1 MSNQPAKKKT
11 KSSSEVANALASST
25 TTSTAQKKPGTWWFW
40 YYKDAL
46 KTNSEIPS
54 FSVEGR
60 KSLLSYIL
68 GTRRVLKH
76 EDLKTSTSS
85 SIGTTQVQCLI
96 FFPKA
101 DHSTDQF
108 AAALVQ
114 SFKSSVVLS
123 KQKNNIH
130 IFITCPSLENFDQ
143 NTKNIPSGVNVWADV
158 NGAVADKFGMRP
170 LIQDINLNDLLGTDE
185 KKKSSYSKQTVIGM
199 FFAMNGKIVKSPAFQ
214 PKLQTV
220 TLDTMKSVYDFIEKC
235 QGNISKITAPDS
247 YAADLTENDLKT
259 LHSAAW
265 NDYQRELNQMNLDL
279 GLGGSSTRKNKT
291 PSAPKKTASTKTSKT
306 STVSTKKK
314 NIAATSTKLP
324 PQRLSKL

>member
-1 MSNQPAKKKT
+1 MSNHPTKKKVPVGQ
-11 KSSSEVANALASST
+11 SSSDFTLSATST
-25 TTSTAQKKPGTWWFW
+25 TTTAQKKPGTWWFW

-68 GTRRVLKH
+68 GTRRILKH
-76 EDLKTSTSS
+76 EDLKTSSS
-85 SIGTTQVQCLI
+85 S
-96 FFPKA
+96 A

-108 AAALVQ
+108 AASLVQ

-130 IFITCPSLENFDQ
+130 LFITCPTLENFDQ
-143 NTKNIPSGVNVWADV
+143 NTKNIPSGVNIWADV
-158 NGAVADKFGMRP
+158 NGAVAEKFGMRP
-170 LIQDINLNDLLGTDE
+170 TIQDINLNDLLGEDE
-185 KKKSSYSKQTVIGM
+185 KKKSSYSKQTVVGI

-265 NDYQRELNQMNLDL
+265 SDYQRELNQMNLDL
-279 GLGGSSTRKNKT
+279 GLGGSSTKKHKVSST
-291 PSAPKKTASTKTSKT
+291 TTKKTATRTSKT
-306 STVSTKKK
+306 SPSGAPNVSTKKK
-314 NIAATSTKLP
+314 KVTSKSLQQAP